1 MFVPA
6 NGIVVHVTVEGP
18 PAAPAALL
26 LHSLGTCGEVW
37 DEAARALSRS
47 FRVIRPDLRGH
58 GLTEV
63 TDGPYTIDQL
73 ARDAL
78 ALLDALAI
86 RAAHVAGLSLGGMVA
101 QATAGLSPG
110 RVLSL
115 TLASTALALPP
126 PERWR
131 ERAQAVRSGGTAAI
145 ADEVLGRWVTPE
157 QARSA
162 EARGLRA
169 MLLRTAPEGYAAAA
183 EALADADLAP
193 AARALRVPALVLAG
207 DRDVVTPVATA
218 AALSRALPGA
228 ELVVIQ
234 GAAHLPI
241 GKSAEGVSAAMLR
254 FLLPPSDDLH
264 GAGMAVRKQVLG
276 EAHVARAT
284 EAITDLDRDFQT
296 FITRT
301 AWGGVW
307 ARPHFDRRTRSI
319 LTIALLATLGREAEL
334 ELHLRASRNTGATPA
349 DVAELLLHV
358 AVYAGIPAAN
368 AAMRVAKRILEE
380 ELDGR

>member
-6 NGIVVHVTVEGP
+6 NGVVVHVTVQGP

-26 LHSLGTCGEVW
+26 LHSLGTCAEVW
-37 DEAARALSRS
+37 DEVARALSCS

-78 ALLDALAI
+78 ALLDALEV
-86 RAAHVAGLSLGGMVA
+86 RAAHVAGLSLGGMIA
-101 QATAGLSPG
+101 QAAACLSPG

-115 TLASTALALPP
+115 ALASTALALPP
-126 PERWR
+126 PDRWR
-131 ERAQAVRSGGTAAI
+131 ERARTVRSGGTAAI

-169 MLLRTAPEGYAAAA
+169 MLLRTAPEGYAGAA
-183 EALADADLAP
+183 EALADADLGP
-193 AARALRVPALVLAG
+193 AVRALRVPALVLAG

-218 AALSRALPGA
+218 EALSGALPGA
-228 ELVVIQ
+228 ELVVIE
-234 GAAHLPI
+234 GSAHIPI
-241 GKSAEGVSAAMLR
+241 GRSAAAVSAAMLR
-254 FLLPPSDDLH
+254 FLVPPSHDSYD
-264 GAGMAVRKQVLG
+264 AGMIVRKQVLG

-284 EAITDLDRDFQT
+284 EAISDLDRDFQS

-307 ARPHFDRRTRSI
+307 ARPHFDPRTRSI

-334 ELHLRASRNTGATPA
+334 EMHLRAIRNTGATSA

-358 AVYAGIPAAN
+358 AAYAGIPAAN
-368 AAMRVAKRILEE
+368 AAMRVAKRILEDR
-380 ELDGR
+380 ELDG